1 MSRVFRN
8 LPAIAA
14 ASLVGLLLG
23 VLPSSAAATA
33 SISGTVT
40 AEDTE
45 APLEFVSVCIY
56 EAGGFGSFVDCGST
70 DAAGDYSVTVPGAD
84 DYVAHFGA
92 PFESG
97 YVSEYWDDEPT
108 FSAADPIAVASEEA
122 KAGIDAE
129 LAPEATIS
137 GTITDADS
145 AEPVEGIEAC
155 AYFASDQSF
164 ADCDTTDAAGTYQ
177 LTGLLGN
184 SYKISFLPPYESNY
198 IRQYYDEKSTFGEA
212 DAVAV
217 TAGEAKGE
225 VDAELQP
232 GGRIKGQVTLASG
245 GATLPGAWV
254 CVYKPGAEYAERCTE
269 TNSGG
274 NYMLQGLPTGSYQVE
289 FGPGYSCGPEGCT
302 QENYVRQ
309 LYDDKPSREAA
320 DLISLTAGAT
330 EEGIDAA
337 LESGGKISGRVA
349 DASTEEPVPG
359 AWICAYRSG
368 EEEPES
374 CGESGE
380 DGNYVISGLSD
391 GSHKVEF
398 QPGITCGPESCTEN
412 NYAVQFYDSKHSLAT
427 ADPLSVTVGGNHEG
441 IDAALIGASGSKPI
455 NIEAPQLTG
464 TPEVGE
470 TLTCSQGT
478 WENEPSE
485 YDYAWRRNG
494 AVIGGQTATSYAV
507 QAADAGGTLRC
518 EVTATNVDGSN
529 TAQSNSVVVAT
540 PAPVNT

>member
-232 GGRIKGQVTLASG
+232 GGEITGTVTDADTEAAISEASVCAYDASSGEYVACGYTNADGEYTIAGLRTRSYKISFLPPYDSNYIRQYYDEKSTFGEADAVAVTAGEAKGEVDAELQPGGEITGTVTDADTEAAISEAS
-245 GATLPGAWV
+245 V
-254 CVYKPGAEYAERCTE
+254 CAYDASSGEYVACGYTNADGEYTIAGLSTRSYK
-269 TNSGG
+269 
-274 NYMLQGLPTGSYQVE
+274 VE
-289 FGPGYSCGPEGCT
+289 FAPGYSCGGPEGCSY
-302 QENYVRQ
+302 QN
-309 LYDDKPSREAA
+309 
-320 DLISLTAGAT
+320 
-330 EEGIDAA
+330 
-337 LESGGKISGRVA
+337 
-349 DASTEEPVPG
+349 
-359 AWICAYRSG
+359 
-368 EEEPES
+368 
-374 CGESGE
+374 
-380 DGNYVISGLSD
+380 LS
-391 GSHKVEF
+391 
-398 QPGITCGPESCTEN
+398 
-412 NYAVQFYDSKHSLAT
+412 
-427 ADPLSVTVGGNHEG
+427 
-441 IDAALIGASGSKPI
+441 
-455 NIEAPQLTG
+455 
-464 TPEVGE
+464 
-470 TLTCSQGT
+470 
-478 WENEPSE
+478 
-485 YDYAWRRNG
+485 
-494 AVIGGQTATSYAV
+494 
-507 QAADAGGTLRC
+507 
-518 EVTATNVDGSN
+518 
-529 TAQSNSVVVAT
+529 
-540 PAPVNT
+540 